1 MGHSDTRTNVA
12 RTATP
17 LVEAGSRRT
26 GRRGRATS
34 SGRRTGRDRAQ
45 AADIATS
52 SRKNARKTKRKSVKG
67 PAKGKPPRGFRGD
80 IQRSWMRAG
89 KSARCAVL
97 LAVGEWDH
105 GGADL
110 TVVESV
116 VGGQG
121 HRRSTRDAGGRTSAM
136 AEAARMLAAL
146 GHPVRLAIMR
156 KLLDGPATYAAM
168 RKLTRLA
175 AGPLYHHVGALRLA
189 GLLMPK
195 QRDLYE
201 LTRGGRNMILLA
213 MTLPVVGRDRRRRP
227 VGVA

>member
-1 MGHSDTRTNVA
+1 MGHYDTRIRAA
-12 RTATP
+12 RAAP
-17 LVEAGSRRT
+17 PT
-26 GRRGRATS
+26 GKRGGGGKGGRGRATS
-34 SGRRTGRDRAQ
+34 GGPRTGPHRGQ
-45 AADIATS
+45 AAILATS
-52 SRKNARKTKRKSVKG
+52 SRKNARKSKRTSANG
-67 PAKGKPPRGFRGD
+67 PAKGKPPRGSRGD

-89 KSARCAVL
+89 KSARCAVV
-97 LAVGEWDH
+97 LAVGEWDE
-105 GGADL
+105 GAADL
-110 TVVESV
+110 AIGEAS

-121 HRRSTRDAGGRTSAM
+121 PGRSTRDAGSRTSGM
-136 AEAARMLAAL
+136 AEAARLLAAL
-146 GHPVRLAIMR
+146 GHPMRLVIMR

-213 MTLPVVGRDRRRRP
+213 MTLPAVGRDRRRRP